1 MAKHKTRSIR
11 RYSKA
16 RHSKRRSSGLGT
28 FAPLIGGVAA
38 GALLSIASPYIK
50 QYIPDIGP
58 VPSVAV
64 GAIAIGAGTK
74 LLLKKDPMKIP
85 SGLMVLGGAMVGMSL
100 LSGFSAGTG
109 TSNGGYM

>member
-11 RYSKA
+11 RYSIK
-16 RHSKRRSSGLGT
+16 RHSRRHSSGLGT

-50 QYIPDIGP
+50 QYVPDIGP
-58 VPSVAV
+58 VPAVAV

-100 LSGFSAGTG
+100 LSGFSAGT
-109 TSNGGYM
+109 TSTGGYM